1 MAVGAR
7 EWLRVRTEF
16 QRALE
21 SATLIFACL
30 SVPDVLAS
38 FLGSLLCGLSATI
51 AAAATAFLVIS
62 LPDEIE
68 CIVHLII
75 SWALIANHKVCAM
88 CDSVFVMHKQY
99 SIGS

>member
-30 SVPDVLAS
+30 SEPVVLAS
-38 FLGSLLCGLSATI
+38 NSASLLCGLSATI
-51 AAAATAFLVIS
+51 AAAATACLAVS
-62 LPDEIE
+62 LPDEIA

-75 SWALIANHKVCAM
+75 SWALIANQKVCAL